1 MTARPD
7 DAAREPLSADKL
19 CDVDPELAPQMLRAL
34 KSDTVDR
41 ERLRE
46 LTERRRLGL
55 HVSRMEL
62 CDGIEALLFSE
73 AAQAATIARLE
84 GELAETRARLSSSY
98 GTCEML
104 EGECKTSHADR
115 DLYRS
120 LVCDVVAA
128 RSIGADALD
137 LAAVAARQ
145 VLRGIR
151 ESAPTPS
158 APRCQHKRRAPW
170 DCACSHGCE
179 ACALNSE
186 CLDCGKRLRS
196 TPSKPAE
203 LLLAGPTPSA
213 PSERESINQRRQH
226 DDDLGS
232 DTDGTTADR
241 ERAGV
246 EQRPRGS
253 EVGGGR
259 GAASARENE
268 ASPPQPTVSAQP
280 GGDEGRVDRDGG
292 LSEPEAPSERGAYSL
307 PALPTDPGYE
317 DQLDALLA
325 SKSQGVRKVRP
336 SEREAA
342 GETIGERYAR
352 EQGQRYTAD
361 ASAPPPA
368 EPRAVTCYCAA
379 RGGALCEC
387 TAKPR
392 AAEAADDALRT
403 AVIEHLVAMG
413 PCDDVEADSD
423 ASYCGNEACT
433 YCALAYV
440 AQQGA
445 RP

>member
-1 MTARPD
+1 MTARND
-7 DAAREPLSADKL
+7 DAAREPLSAETL
-19 CDVDPELAPQMLRAL
+19 ERMRARAVDNDWDACWTTLI
-34 KSDTVDR
+34 D
-41 ERLRE
+41 
-46 LTERRRLGL
+46 L
-55 HVSRMEL
+55 H
-62 CDGIEALLFSE
+62 AT
-73 AAQAATIARLE
+73 QAAAIARLE

-104 EGECKTSHADR
+104 ERECKTSHAERDR
-115 DLYRS
+115 AVLDAQAARREGDALKAGIEAALSEAWGRPMVRFNARKALRS
-120 LVCDVVAA
+120 L
-128 RSIGADALD
+128 
-137 LAAVAARQ
+137 LA
-145 VLRGIR
+145 
-151 ESAPTPS
+151 
-158 APRCQHKRRAPW
+158 
-170 DCACSHGCE
+170 
-179 ACALNSE
+179 
-186 CLDCGKRLRS
+186 
-196 TPSKPAE
+196 
-203 LLLAGPTPSA
+203 PTPSA
-213 PSERESINQRRQH
+213 PSEPLGNNDWRIDLWDAINEYATACGGDPGANVYGNTRRQR
-226 DDDLGS
+226 
-232 DTDGTTADR
+232 AVAAV
-241 ERAGV
+241 ERA
-246 EQRPRGS
+246 
-253 EVGGGR
+253 
-259 GAASARENE
+259 ARY
-268 ASPPQPTVSAQP
+268 AT
-280 GGDEGRVDRDGG
+280 
-292 LSEPEAPSERGAYSL
+292 EPEAPSERGAYSL